1 MPTEY
6 SANLMTT
13 TEMLTHVVTD
23 IATASLQRIM
33 DAEEESMVKL
43 YGAHAA
49 DDSTAASVSEKFT
62 PLGQNFINLGREAS
76 SITSVVETVSSRYG
90 TTDTTLSA
98 NDYELWNSRQLR
110 RLATGDNA
118 RTEWK
123 DIVTVVYAPYDDRAS
138 RRRVLIDLVK
148 LALSYNAVNS
158 ETIGEISASYPD
170 YDKERRKLLSSLDDT
185 GFVFA

>member
-1 MPTEY
+1 VPTEY

-13 TEMLTHVVTD
+13 TEMLTHVETD
-23 IATASLQRIM
+23 LATASLQRIM
-33 DAEEESMVKL
+33 DAEEESMVKIH
-43 YGAHAA
+43 GAHASS
-49 DDSTAASVSEKFT
+49 DSSAASVSEKFT
-62 PLGQNFINLGREAS
+62 PLGASFINLAREVAS
-76 SITSVVETVSSRYG
+76 VTSVVETVSTRYG

-98 NDYELWNSRQLR
+98 NDYELWNGKQLR

-118 RTEWK
+118 RTHWK
-123 DIVTVVYAPYDDRAS
+123 DIVTVTYAPYDDRAS

-148 LALSYNAVNS
+148 LALSYNAVTS

-170 YDKERRKLLSSLDDT
+170 YEKERRRILGTLDNT